1 MDINLIKANLNL
13 YAVLKNLE
21 DIVKYD
27 PEISKLSKDWKL
39 SIQFKVRKGPNA
51 YIEFNNG
58 ECTVNRGKKR
68 RAGII
73 LYFFS
78 PGHLNKMFDGK
89 GSPIPLRG
97 ISKLKFLTGDFI
109 KLTGRLEYYLKPK
122 DELLKDKS
130 YLALNTRL
138 TLNTAAYA
146 LREIG
151 ELDKIGRAVSAHMR
165 DGAVLLKVL
174 PDGPSANV
182 TLKGGKILPAKG
194 DVDKP
199 MAVLSMK
206 NMSLANDFLNGK
218 VDTFAAVASGDVEIK
233 GQTPMLDSLS
243 LLLDRIPVYLT

>member
-1 MDINLIKANLNL
+1 MNFDLIKANLNL

-27 PEISKLSKDWKL
+27 PEIAKLSKGWNV
-39 SIQFKVRKGPNA
+39 SIQFRVRKGPKA
-51 YIEFNNG
+51 YIEFKNG
-58 ECTVNRGKKR
+58 ECTVNRGKR
-68 RAGII
+68 RWASII

-89 GSPIPLRG
+89 GNPIPLRG
-97 ISKLKFLTGDFI
+97 FTKIKFLTGDFV
-109 KLTGRLEYYLKPK
+109 KLTERLEYYLKPT
-122 DELLKDKS
+122 DELLKNKS

-146 LREIG
+146 MREIG

-165 DGAVLLKVL
+165 DGSVLMKVL
-174 PDGPSANV
+174 PDGPSVNV
-182 TLKGGKILPAKG
+182 TLKGGKIAPAKG
-194 DVDKP
+194 DVDRP

-206 NMSLANDFLNGK
+206 NVAIANDFLNGK

-243 LLLDRIPVYLT
+243 LLLDRIPVYLN